1 MIKNIIF
8 VLIGFYLL
16 IRGADYFVDA
26 ISSTATNLKIPK
38 IIISLSIVAFG
49 TSAPEL
55 FISFQGLIN
64 GNNDVVL
71 ANVIGSTI
79 VNALLIIGIAAI
91 IRPIKIKSE
100 TIKNQLPLHLLI
112 ISVFAVLL
120 LDSIF
125 DKTINTISRSDG
137 IILFL
142 IFLCFLYYIYNY
154 HKKTRNLLKDTILH
168 DKPKWPLPKSIFI
181 SICGL
186 IAISVGSNLAV
197 DSCVAIARDLN
208 ISEKLIT
215 MVILVIGTSTP
226 ELVMAITSAKKGEF
240 DIIVG
245 NIIGTN
251 IFNIGFVLGLPI
263 IILGGITTTGF
274 NLVDMTIMVISGL
287 ILYTFAKDDRK
298 LTRTEG
304 IIMVCIF
311 ISYYTYLFLT

>member
-26 ISSTATNLKIPK
+26 ISSTATNLKVPK

-55 FISFQGLIN
+55 FISFQGLLN

-79 VNALLIIGIAAI
+79 VNTMLIIGIAAI
-91 IRPIKIKSE
+91 IRPIKIKNE
-100 TIKNQLPLHLLI
+100 TIKKQLPLHLLI
-112 ISVFAVLL
+112 ILVFAILL
-120 LDSIF
+120 LDNIF
-125 DKTINTISRSDG
+125 NSTINTISRSDG

-142 IFLCFLYYIYNY
+142 IFLYFIYYIYSY
-154 HKKTRNLLKDTILH
+154 YKKSNHLKENLIH
-168 DKPKWPLPKSIFI
+168 EKPKWNLPVSIII

-186 IAISVGSNLAV
+186 VAISFGSNLAV
-197 DSCVAIARDLN
+197 DNCVAIARYLH

-215 MVILVIGTSTP
+215 MVILVVGTSTP

-240 DIIVG
+240 DIIIG

-263 IILGGITTTGF
+263 MILGGVSTNSF
-274 NLVDMTIMVISGL
+274 NFVDMSIMIISGL
-287 ILYTFAKDDRK
+287 ILYTFSKDDRK

-311 ISYYTYLFLT
+311 LSYYIYLFLT

>member
-8 VLIGFYLL
+8 VLVGFYLL

-26 ISSTATNLKIPK
+26 ISSTATNLKVPK
-38 IIISLSIVAFG
+38 LIISLSIVAFG

-71 ANVIGSTI
+71 ANVIGSTV
-79 VNALLIIGIAAI
+79 VNTMLIIGIAAI
-91 IRPIKIKSE
+91 IRPIKIKNE
-100 TIKNQLPLHLLI
+100 TIKKQLPLHLLI
-112 ISVFAVLL
+112 ILVFAILL
-120 LDSIF
+120 LDNTF
-125 DKTINTISRSDG
+125 NGTINTISRSDG

-142 IFLCFLYYIYNY
+142 IFLYFIYYIYSY
-154 HKKTRNLLKDTILH
+154 YKKSHHLKESLIH
-168 DKPKWPLPKSIFI
+168 EKPKWNLPVSIII

-186 IAISVGSNLAV
+186 IAISFGSNLAV
-197 DSCVAIARDLN
+197 DNCVAIARYLH

-215 MVILVIGTSTP
+215 MVILVVGTSTP
-226 ELVMAITSAKKGEF
+226 ELVMAITSARKGEF
-240 DIIVG
+240 DIIIG

-263 IILGGITTTGF
+263 MILGGVSTSSF
-274 NLVDMTIMVISGL
+274 NFVDMSIMIIAGL
-287 ILYTFAKDDRK
+287 ILYTFSKDDRK

-304 IIMVCIF
+304 IVMVCIF
-311 ISYYTYLFLT
+311 LSYYTYLFLT

>member
-1 MIKNIIF
+1 MITNIIL

-16 IRGADYFVDA
+16 IRGADFFVDA
-26 ISSTATNLKIPK
+26 ISSTAVNLKIPK

-64 GNNDVVL
+64 GNDDVVL
-71 ANVIGSTI
+71 ANVVGSTI
-79 VNALLIIGIAAI
+79 VNTMLVIGIAAI
-91 IRPIKIKSE
+91 IRPIRIKSE
-100 TIKNQLPLHLLI
+100 TIKKQLPLHFLI
-112 ISVFAVLL
+112 IAIFAILL
-120 LDSIF
+120 LDNTF
-125 DKTINTISRSDG
+125 NKTVNTISRNDG

-142 IFLCFLYYIYNY
+142 IFLSFIYYIFNY
-154 HKKTRNLLKDTILH
+154 YKKHHNLKESIKDS
-168 DKPKWPLPKSIFI
+168 PKWSLPKSIII
-181 SICGL
+181 SILGL
-186 IAISVGSNLAV
+186 IAISIGSNLAV
-197 DSCVAIARDLN
+197 DNCVEIARQLN

-251 IFNIGFVLGLPI
+251 IFNIGFVLGLPVM
-263 IILGGITTTGF
+263 ILGSVTTSSF
-274 NLVDMTIMVISGL
+274 NLIDMLIMITSGI

-298 LTRTEG
+298 LTRIEG
-304 IIMVCIF
+304 IIMVGIF
-311 ISYYTYLFLT
+311 ISYYTYLFIT

>member
-8 VLIGFYLL
+8 VLVGFYLL

-26 ISSTATNLKIPK
+26 ISSTATNLKVPK
-38 IIISLSIVAFG
+38 LIISLSIVAFG

-55 FISFQGLIN
+55 FISFQGLLN

-79 VNALLIIGIAAI
+79 VNTMLIIGIAAI
-91 IRPIKIKSE
+91 IRPIKIKNE
-100 TIKNQLPLHLLI
+100 TIKKQLPLHLLI
-112 ISVFAVLL
+112 ILVFAILL
-120 LDSIF
+120 LDNIF
-125 DKTINTISRSDG
+125 NSTINTISRSDG

-142 IFLCFLYYIYNY
+142 IFLYFIYYIYSY
-154 HKKTRNLLKDTILH
+154 YKKSHHLKESLIH
-168 DKPKWPLPKSIFI
+168 EKPKWNLPVSIII

-186 IAISVGSNLAV
+186 VAISFGSNLAV
-197 DSCVAIARDLN
+197 DNCVAIARYLH

-215 MVILVIGTSTP
+215 MVILVVGTSTP
-226 ELVMAITSAKKGEF
+226 ELVMAITSARKGEF
-240 DIIVG
+240 DIIIG

-263 IILGGITTTGF
+263 MILGGVSTNSF
-274 NLVDMTIMVISGL
+274 NFVDMSIMIISGL
-287 ILYTFAKDDRK
+287 ILYTFSKDDRK

-311 ISYYTYLFLT
+311 LSYYTYLFLT

>member
-8 VLIGFYLL
+8 ILIGFYLL

-26 ISSTATNLKIPK
+26 ISSTATNLKVPK
-38 IIISLSIVAFG
+38 LIISLSIVAFG

-55 FISFQGLIN
+55 FISFQGLLN

-79 VNALLIIGIAAI
+79 VNTMLIIGIAAI
-91 IRPIKIKSE
+91 IRPIKIKNE
-100 TIKNQLPLHLLI
+100 TIKKQLPLHLLI
-112 ISVFAVLL
+112 ILVFAILL
-120 LDSIF
+120 LDNIF
-125 DKTINTISRSDG
+125 NSTINTISRSDG

-142 IFLCFLYYIYNY
+142 IFLYFIYYIYSY
-154 HKKTRNLLKDTILH
+154 YKKSNHLKENLIH
-168 DKPKWPLPKSIFI
+168 EKPKWNLPVSIII

-186 IAISVGSNLAV
+186 VAISFGSNLAV
-197 DSCVAIARDLN
+197 DNCVAIARYLH

-215 MVILVIGTSTP
+215 MVILVVGTSTP

-240 DIIVG
+240 DIIIG

-263 IILGGITTTGF
+263 MILGGVSTNSF
-274 NLVDMTIMVISGL
+274 NFVDMSIMIISGL
-287 ILYTFAKDDRK
+287 ILYTFSKDDRK

-311 ISYYTYLFLT
+311 LSYYTYLFLT

>member
-26 ISSTATNLKIPK
+26 ISSTATNLKVPK
-38 IIISLSIVAFG
+38 LIISLSIVAFG

-55 FISFQGLIN
+55 FISFQGLLN

-79 VNALLIIGIAAI
+79 VNTMLIIGIAAI
-91 IRPIKIKSE
+91 IRPIKIKNE
-100 TIKNQLPLHLLI
+100 TIKKQLPLHLLI
-112 ISVFAVLL
+112 ILVFAILL
-120 LDSIF
+120 LDNIF
-125 DKTINTISRSDG
+125 NSNINTISRSDG

-142 IFLCFLYYIYNY
+142 IFLYFIYYIYSY
-154 HKKTRNLLKDTILH
+154 YKKSNHLKENLIH
-168 DKPKWPLPKSIFI
+168 EKPKWNLPVSIII

-186 IAISVGSNLAV
+186 VAISFGSNLAV
-197 DSCVAIARDLN
+197 DNCVAIARYLH

-215 MVILVIGTSTP
+215 MVILVVGTSTP

-240 DIIVG
+240 DIIIG

-263 IILGGITTTGF
+263 MILGGVSTNSF
-274 NLVDMTIMVISGL
+274 NFVDMSIMIISGL
-287 ILYTFAKDDRK
+287 ILYTFSKDDRK

-311 ISYYTYLFLT
+311 LSYYTYLFLT

>member
-8 VLIGFYLL
+8 VLVGFYLL

-26 ISSTATNLKIPK
+26 ISSTATNLKVPK
-38 IIISLSIVAFG
+38 LIISLSIVAFG

-71 ANVIGSTI
+71 ANVIGSTV
-79 VNALLIIGIAAI
+79 VNTMLIIGIAAI
-91 IRPIKIKSE
+91 IRPIKIKNE
-100 TIKNQLPLHLLI
+100 TIKKQLPLHLLI
-112 ISVFAVLL
+112 ILVFAILL
-120 LDSIF
+120 LDNIF
-125 DKTINTISRSDG
+125 NSTINTISRSDG

-142 IFLCFLYYIYNY
+142 IFLYFIYYIYSY
-154 HKKTRNLLKDTILH
+154 YKKSNHLKENLIH
-168 DKPKWPLPKSIFI
+168 EKPKWNLPVSIII

-186 IAISVGSNLAV
+186 VAISFGSNLAV
-197 DSCVAIARDLN
+197 DNCVAIARYLH

-215 MVILVIGTSTP
+215 MVILVVGTSTP
-226 ELVMAITSAKKGEF
+226 ELVMAITSARKGEF
-240 DIIVG
+240 DIIIG
-245 NIIGTN
+245 NISGTN

-263 IILGGITTTGF
+263 MILGGVSTNSF
-274 NLVDMTIMVISGL
+274 NFVDMSIMIISGL
-287 ILYTFAKDDRK
+287 ILYTFSKDDRK

-311 ISYYTYLFLT
+311 LSYYTYLFLT

>member
-26 ISSTATNLKIPK
+26 ISSTATNLKVPK
-38 IIISLSIVAFG
+38 LIISLSIVAFG

-71 ANVIGSTI
+71 ANVIGSTV
-79 VNALLIIGIAAI
+79 VNTMLIIGIAAI
-91 IRPIKIKSE
+91 IRPIKIKNE
-100 TIKNQLPLHLLI
+100 TIKKQLPLHLLI
-112 ISVFAVLL
+112 ILVFAILL
-120 LDSIF
+120 LDNTFNS
-125 DKTINTISRSDG
+125 TINTISRSDG

-142 IFLCFLYYIYNY
+142 IFLYFIYYIYSY
-154 HKKTRNLLKDTILH
+154 YKKSHHLKESLIH
-168 DKPKWPLPKSIFI
+168 EKPKWNLPVSIII

-186 IAISVGSNLAV
+186 VAISFGSNLAV
-197 DSCVAIARDLN
+197 DNCVAIARYLH

-226 ELVMAITSAKKGEF
+226 ELVMAITSARKGEF
-240 DIIVG
+240 DIIIG

-263 IILGGITTTGF
+263 MILGGVSTNSF
-274 NLVDMTIMVISGL
+274 NFVDMSIMIISGL
-287 ILYTFAKDDRK
+287 ILYTFSKDDRK

-311 ISYYTYLFLT
+311 LSYYTYLFLT

>member
-26 ISSTATNLKIPK
+26 ISSTATNLKVPK
-38 IIISLSIVAFG
+38 LIISLSIVAFG

-55 FISFQGLIN
+55 FISFQGLLN

-79 VNALLIIGIAAI
+79 VNTMLIIGIAAI
-91 IRPIKIKSE
+91 IRPIKIKNE
-100 TIKNQLPLHLLI
+100 TIKKQLPLHLLI
-112 ISVFAVLL
+112 ILVFAILL
-120 LDSIF
+120 LDNIF
-125 DKTINTISRSDG
+125 NSTINTISRSDG

-142 IFLCFLYYIYNY
+142 IFLYFIYYIYSY
-154 HKKTRNLLKDTILH
+154 YKKSNHLKENLIH
-168 DKPKWPLPKSIFI
+168 EKPKWNLPVSIII

-186 IAISVGSNLAV
+186 VAISFGSNLAV
-197 DSCVAIARDLN
+197 DNCVAIARYLH

-226 ELVMAITSAKKGEF
+226 ELVMAITSARKGEF
-240 DIIVG
+240 DIIIG

-263 IILGGITTTGF
+263 MILGGVSTNSF
-274 NLVDMTIMVISGL
+274 NFVDMSIMIISGL
-287 ILYTFAKDDRK
+287 ILYTFSKDDRK

-311 ISYYTYLFLT
+311 LSYYTYLFLT

>member
-8 VLIGFYLL
+8 VLVGFYLL

-26 ISSTATNLKIPK
+26 ISSTATNLKVPK
-38 IIISLSIVAFG
+38 LIISLSIVAFG

-71 ANVIGSTI
+71 ANVIGSTV
-79 VNALLIIGIAAI
+79 VNTMLIIGIAAI
-91 IRPIKIKSE
+91 IRPIKIKNE
-100 TIKNQLPLHLLI
+100 TIKKQLPLHLLI
-112 ISVFAVLL
+112 ILVFAILL
-120 LDSIF
+120 LDNIF
-125 DKTINTISRSDG
+125 NSTINTISRSDG

-142 IFLCFLYYIYNY
+142 IFLYFIYYIYSY
-154 HKKTRNLLKDTILH
+154 YKKSNHLKENLIH
-168 DKPKWPLPKSIFI
+168 EKPKWKLPVSIII

-186 IAISVGSNLAV
+186 VAISFGSNLAV
-197 DSCVAIARDLN
+197 DNCVAIARYLH

-215 MVILVIGTSTP
+215 MVILVVGTSTP
-226 ELVMAITSAKKGEF
+226 ELVMAITSARKGEF
-240 DIIVG
+240 DIIIG

-263 IILGGITTTGF
+263 MILGGVSTNSF
-274 NLVDMTIMVISGL
+274 NFVDMSIMIISGL
-287 ILYTFAKDDRK
+287 ILYTFSKDDRK

-311 ISYYTYLFLT
+311 LSYYTYLFLT

>member
-26 ISSTATNLKIPK
+26 ISSTATNLKVPK

-55 FISFQGLIN
+55 FISFQGLLN

-79 VNALLIIGIAAI
+79 VNTMLIIGIAAI
-91 IRPIKIKSE
+91 IRPIKIKNE
-100 TIKNQLPLHLLI
+100 TIKKQLPLHLLI
-112 ISVFAVLL
+112 ILVFAILL
-120 LDSIF
+120 LDNIF
-125 DKTINTISRSDG
+125 NSTINTISRSDG

-142 IFLCFLYYIYNY
+142 IFLYFIYYIYSY
-154 HKKTRNLLKDTILH
+154 YKKSNHLKENLIH
-168 DKPKWPLPKSIFI
+168 EKPKWNLPVSIII

-186 IAISVGSNLAV
+186 VAISFGSNLAV
-197 DSCVAIARDLN
+197 DNCVAIARYLH

-215 MVILVIGTSTP
+215 MVILVVGTSTP

-240 DIIVG
+240 DIIIG

-263 IILGGITTTGF
+263 MILGGVSTNSF
-274 NLVDMTIMVISGL
+274 NFVDMSIMIISGL
-287 ILYTFAKDDRK
+287 ILYTFSKDDRK

-311 ISYYTYLFLT
+311 LSYYTYLFLT

>member
-26 ISSTATNLKIPK
+26 ISSTATNLKVPK

-55 FISFQGLIN
+55 FISFQGLLN

-79 VNALLIIGIAAI
+79 VNTMLIIGIVAI
-91 IRPIKIKSE
+91 IRPIKIKNE
-100 TIKNQLPLHLLI
+100 TIKKQLPLHLLI
-112 ISVFAVLL
+112 ILVFAILL
-120 LDSIF
+120 LDNTF
-125 DKTINTISRSDG
+125 NGTINTISRSDG

-142 IFLCFLYYIYNY
+142 IFIYFIYYIYSY
-154 HKKTRNLLKDTILH
+154 YKKSHHLKENLIH
-168 DKPKWPLPKSIFI
+168 EKPKWNLPVSIII

-186 IAISVGSNLAV
+186 IAISFGSNLAV
-197 DSCVAIARDLN
+197 DNCVAIARYLH

-226 ELVMAITSAKKGEF
+226 ELVMAITSARKGEF
-240 DIIVG
+240 DIIIG

-263 IILGGITTTGF
+263 MILGGVSTSSF
-274 NLVDMTIMVISGL
+274 NFVDMSIMIIAGL
-287 ILYTFAKDDRK
+287 ILYTFSKDDRK

-304 IIMVCIF
+304 IVMVCIF
-311 ISYYTYLFLT
+311 LSYYTYLFLT

>member
-8 VLIGFYLL
+8 VLVGFYLL

-26 ISSTATNLKIPK
+26 ISSTAANLKVPK
-38 IIISLSIVAFG
+38 LIISLSIVAFG

-55 FISFQGLIN
+55 FISFQGLLN

-79 VNALLIIGIAAI
+79 VNTMLIIGIAAI
-91 IRPIKIKSE
+91 IRPIKIKNE
-100 TIKNQLPLHLLI
+100 TIKKQLPLHLLI
-112 ISVFAVLL
+112 ILVFAILL
-120 LDSIF
+120 LDNIF
-125 DKTINTISRSDG
+125 NSTINTISRSDG

-142 IFLCFLYYIYNY
+142 IFLYFIYYIYSY
-154 HKKTRNLLKDTILH
+154 YKKSNHLKENLIH
-168 DKPKWPLPKSIFI
+168 EKPKWNLPVSIII

-186 IAISVGSNLAV
+186 VAISFGSNLAV
-197 DSCVAIARDLN
+197 DNCVAIARYLH

-215 MVILVIGTSTP
+215 MVILVVGTSTP
-226 ELVMAITSAKKGEF
+226 ELVMAITSARKGEF
-240 DIIVG
+240 DIIIG

-263 IILGGITTTGF
+263 MILGGVSTNSF
-274 NLVDMTIMVISGL
+274 NFVDMSIMIISGL
-287 ILYTFAKDDRK
+287 ILYTFSKDDRK

-311 ISYYTYLFLT
+311 LSYYTYLFLT

>member
-26 ISSTATNLKIPK
+26 ISSTATNLKVPK

-55 FISFQGLIN
+55 FISFQGLLN

-79 VNALLIIGIAAI
+79 VNTMLIIGIAAI
-91 IRPIKIKSE
+91 IRPIKIKNE
-100 TIKNQLPLHLLI
+100 TIKKQLPLHLLI
-112 ISVFAVLL
+112 ILVFAILL
-120 LDSIF
+120 LDNTF
-125 DKTINTISRSDG
+125 NGTINTISRSDG

-142 IFLCFLYYIYNY
+142 IFLYFIYYIYSY
-154 HKKTRNLLKDTILH
+154 YKKSNHLKENLIH
-168 DKPKWPLPKSIFI
+168 EKPKWNLPVSIII

-186 IAISVGSNLAV
+186 IAISFGSNLAV
-197 DSCVAIARDLN
+197 DNCVAIARYLH

-215 MVILVIGTSTP
+215 MVILVVGTSTP
-226 ELVMAITSAKKGEF
+226 ELVMAITSARKGEF
-240 DIIVG
+240 DIIIG

-263 IILGGITTTGF
+263 MILGGVSTSSF
-274 NLVDMTIMVISGL
+274 NFVDMSIMIIAGL
-287 ILYTFAKDDRK
+287 ILYTFSKDDRK

-304 IIMVCIF
+304 IVMVCIF
-311 ISYYTYLFLT
+311 LSYYTYLFLT

>member
-8 VLIGFYLL
+8 VLVGFYLL

-26 ISSTATNLKIPK
+26 ISSTATNLKVPK
-38 IIISLSIVAFG
+38 LIISLSIIAFG

-55 FISFQGLIN
+55 FISFQGLLN

-79 VNALLIIGIAAI
+79 VNTMLIIGIAAI
-91 IRPIKIKSE
+91 IRPIKIKNE
-100 TIKNQLPLHLLI
+100 TIKKQLPLHLLI
-112 ISVFAVLL
+112 ILVFAILL
-120 LDSIF
+120 LDNIF
-125 DKTINTISRSDG
+125 NSTINTISRSDG

-142 IFLCFLYYIYNY
+142 IFLYFIYYIYSY
-154 HKKTRNLLKDTILH
+154 YKKSNHLKENLIH
-168 DKPKWPLPKSIFI
+168 EKPKWNLPVSIII

-186 IAISVGSNLAV
+186 VAISFGSNLAV
-197 DSCVAIARDLN
+197 DNCVAIARYLH

-215 MVILVIGTSTP
+215 MVILVVGTSTP
-226 ELVMAITSAKKGEF
+226 ELVMAITSARKGEF
-240 DIIVG
+240 DIIIG

-263 IILGGITTTGF
+263 MILGGVSTNSF
-274 NLVDMTIMVISGL
+274 NFVDMSIMIISGL
-287 ILYTFAKDDRK
+287 ILYTFSKDDRK

-311 ISYYTYLFLT
+311 LSYYTYLFLT

>member
-1 MIKNIIF
+1 MITNIIL

-16 IRGADYFVDA
+16 IRGADFFVDA
-26 ISSTATNLKIPK
+26 ISSTAVNLKIPK

-64 GNNDVVL
+64 GNDDVVL
-71 ANVIGSTI
+71 ANVVGSTI
-79 VNALLIIGIAAI
+79 VNTMLVIGIAAI
-91 IRPIKIKSE
+91 IRPIRIKSE
-100 TIKNQLPLHLLI
+100 TIKKQLPLHFLI
-112 ISVFAVLL
+112 IAIFAILL
-120 LDSIF
+120 LDNTF
-125 DKTINTISRSDG
+125 NKTINTISRNDG

-142 IFLCFLYYIYNY
+142 IFLSFIYYIFNY
-154 HKKTRNLLKDTILH
+154 YKKHHNLKESIKDS
-168 DKPKWPLPKSIFI
+168 PKWSLPKSIII
-181 SICGL
+181 SILGL
-186 IAISVGSNLAV
+186 IAISIGSNLAV
-197 DSCVAIARDLN
+197 DNCVEIARQLN

-251 IFNIGFVLGLPI
+251 IFNIGFVLGLPVM
-263 IILGGITTTGF
+263 ILGSVTTTSF
-274 NLVDMTIMVISGL
+274 NLIDMLIMITSGI

-298 LTRTEG
+298 LTRIEG
-304 IIMVCIF
+304 IIMVGIF
-311 ISYYTYLFLT
+311 ISYYTYLFIT

>member
-26 ISSTATNLKIPK
+26 ISSTATNLKVPK
-38 IIISLSIVAFG
+38 LIISLSIVAFG

-55 FISFQGLIN
+55 FISFQGLLN

-79 VNALLIIGIAAI
+79 VNTMLIIGIAAI
-91 IRPIKIKSE
+91 IRPIKIKNE
-100 TIKNQLPLHLLI
+100 TIKKQLPLHLLI
-112 ISVFAVLL
+112 ILVFAILL
-120 LDSIF
+120 LDNIF
-125 DKTINTISRSDG
+125 NSTINTISRSDG

-142 IFLCFLYYIYNY
+142 IFLYFIYYIYSY
-154 HKKTRNLLKDTILH
+154 YKKSNHLKENLIH
-168 DKPKWPLPKSIFI
+168 EKPKWNLPVSIII

-186 IAISVGSNLAV
+186 VAISFGSNLAV
-197 DSCVAIARDLN
+197 DNCVAIARYLH

-215 MVILVIGTSTP
+215 MVILVVGTSTP
-226 ELVMAITSAKKGEF
+226 ELVMAITSAKKCEF
-240 DIIVG
+240 DIIIG

-263 IILGGITTTGF
+263 MILGGVSTNSF
-274 NLVDMTIMVISGL
+274 NFVDMSIMIISGL
-287 ILYTFAKDDRK
+287 ILYTFSKDDRK

-311 ISYYTYLFLT
+311 LSYYTYLFLT

>member
-8 VLIGFYLL
+8 VLVGFYLL

-26 ISSTATNLKIPK
+26 ISSTATNLKVPK
-38 IIISLSIVAFG
+38 LIISLSIVAFG

-55 FISFQGLIN
+55 FISFQGLLN

-79 VNALLIIGIAAI
+79 VNTMLIIGIAAI
-91 IRPIKIKSE
+91 IRPIKIKNE
-100 TIKNQLPLHLLI
+100 TIKKQLPLHLLI
-112 ISVFAVLL
+112 ILVFAILL
-120 LDSIF
+120 LDNIF
-125 DKTINTISRSDG
+125 NSTINTISRSDG

-142 IFLCFLYYIYNY
+142 IFLYFIYYIYSY
-154 HKKTRNLLKDTILH
+154 YKKSNHLKENLIH
-168 DKPKWPLPKSIFI
+168 EKPKWNLPVSIII

-186 IAISVGSNLAV
+186 VAISFGSNLAV
-197 DSCVAIARDLN
+197 DNCVAIARYLH

-226 ELVMAITSAKKGEF
+226 ELVMAITSARKGEF
-240 DIIVG
+240 DIIIG

-263 IILGGITTTGF
+263 MILGGVSTNSF
-274 NLVDMTIMVISGL
+274 NFVDMSIMIISGL
-287 ILYTFAKDDRK
+287 ILYTFSKDDRK

-311 ISYYTYLFLT
+311 LSYYTYLFLT

>member
-8 VLIGFYLL
+8 VLVGFYLL

-26 ISSTATNLKIPK
+26 ISSTATNLKVPK
-38 IIISLSIVAFG
+38 LIISLSIVAFG

-71 ANVIGSTI
+71 ANVIGSTV
-79 VNALLIIGIAAI
+79 VNTMLIIGIAAI
-91 IRPIKIKSE
+91 IRPIKIKNE
-100 TIKNQLPLHLLI
+100 TIKKQLPLHLLI
-112 ISVFAVLL
+112 ILVFAILL
-120 LDSIF
+120 LDNIF
-125 DKTINTISRSDG
+125 NSTINTISRSDG

-142 IFLCFLYYIYNY
+142 IFLYFIYYIYSY
-154 HKKTRNLLKDTILH
+154 YKKSNHLKENLIH
-168 DKPKWPLPKSIFI
+168 EKPKWNLPVSIII

-186 IAISVGSNLAV
+186 VAISFGSNLAV
-197 DSCVAIARDLN
+197 DNCVAIARYLH

-215 MVILVIGTSTP
+215 MVILVVGTSTP
-226 ELVMAITSAKKGEF
+226 ELVMAITSARKGEF
-240 DIIVG
+240 DIIIG

-263 IILGGITTTGF
+263 MILGGVSTNSF
-274 NLVDMTIMVISGL
+274 NFVDMSIMIISGL
-287 ILYTFAKDDRK
+287 ILYTFSKDDRK
-298 LTRTEG
+298 LTHTEG

-311 ISYYTYLFLT
+311 LSYYTYLFLT

>member
-8 VLIGFYLL
+8 VLVGFYLL

-26 ISSTATNLKIPK
+26 ISSTATNLKVPK

-55 FISFQGLIN
+55 FISFQGLLN

-79 VNALLIIGIAAI
+79 VNTMLIIGIAAI
-91 IRPIKIKSE
+91 IRPIKIKNE
-100 TIKNQLPLHLLI
+100 TIKKQLPLHLLI
-112 ISVFAVLL
+112 ILVFAILL
-120 LDSIF
+120 LD
-125 DKTINTISRSDG
+125 NISRSDG

-142 IFLCFLYYIYNY
+142 IFLYFIYYIYSY
-154 HKKTRNLLKDTILH
+154 YKKSNHLKENLIH
-168 DKPKWPLPKSIFI
+168 EKPKWNLPVSIII

-186 IAISVGSNLAV
+186 VAISFGSNLAV
-197 DSCVAIARDLN
+197 DNCVAIARYLH

-215 MVILVIGTSTP
+215 MVILVVGTSTP

-240 DIIVG
+240 DIIIG

-263 IILGGITTTGF
+263 MILGGVSTNSF
-274 NLVDMTIMVISGL
+274 NFVDMSIMIISGL
-287 ILYTFAKDDRK
+287 ILYTFSKDDRK

-311 ISYYTYLFLT
+311 LSYYTYLFLT

>member
-1 MIKNIIF
+1 MLKNIIF
-8 VLIGFYLL
+8 VLIWFYLL

-79 VNALLIIGIAAI
+79 VNAMLIIGIATI

-112 ISVFAVLL
+112 ISVFSVLL

-142 IFLCFLYYIYNY
+142 IFLCFLYYIYTY

-186 IAISVGSNLAV
+186 IAIFVGSNLAV
-197 DSCVAIARDLN
+197 DSCVAIARDLH

-226 ELVMAITSAKKGEF
+226 ELVMAVTSARKGEF
-240 DIIVG
+240 DIIIG

-274 NLVDMTIMVISGL
+274 NIIDMSVMIISGL

-311 ISYYTYLFLT
+311 LSYYTYLFLT

>member
-26 ISSTATNLKIPK
+26 ISSTATNLKVPK

-55 FISFQGLIN
+55 FISFQGLLN

-79 VNALLIIGIAAI
+79 VNTMLIIGIAAI
-91 IRPIKIKSE
+91 IRPIKIKNE
-100 TIKNQLPLHLLI
+100 TIKKQLPLHLLI
-112 ISVFAVLL
+112 ILVFAILL
-120 LDSIF
+120 LDNTF
-125 DKTINTISRSDG
+125 NGTINTISRSDG

-142 IFLCFLYYIYNY
+142 IFLYFIYYIYSY
-154 HKKTRNLLKDTILH
+154 YKKSHHLKESLIH
-168 DKPKWPLPKSIFI
+168 EKPKWNLPVSIII

-186 IAISVGSNLAV
+186 IAISFGSNLAV
-197 DSCVAIARDLN
+197 DNCVAIARYLH

-215 MVILVIGTSTP
+215 MVILVVGTSTP
-226 ELVMAITSAKKGEF
+226 ELVMAITSARKGEF
-240 DIIVG
+240 DIIIG

-263 IILGGITTTGF
+263 MILGGVSTNSF
-274 NLVDMTIMVISGL
+274 NFVDMSIMIIAGL
-287 ILYTFAKDDRK
+287 ILYTFSKDDRK

-304 IIMVCIF
+304 IVMVCIF
-311 ISYYTYLFLT
+311 LSYYTYLFLT

>member
-26 ISSTATNLKIPK
+26 ISSTATNLKVPK
-38 IIISLSIVAFG
+38 LIISLSIVAFG

-55 FISFQGLIN
+55 FISFQGLLN

-79 VNALLIIGIAAI
+79 VNTMLIIGIAAI
-91 IRPIKIKSE
+91 IRPIKIKNE
-100 TIKNQLPLHLLI
+100 TIKKQLPLHLLI
-112 ISVFAVLL
+112 ILVFAILL
-120 LDSIF
+120 LDNIF
-125 DKTINTISRSDG
+125 NSTINTISRSDG

-142 IFLCFLYYIYNY
+142 IFLYFIYYIYSY
-154 HKKTRNLLKDTILH
+154 YKKSNHLKENLIH
-168 DKPKWPLPKSIFI
+168 EKPNWNLPVSIII

-186 IAISVGSNLAV
+186 VAISFGSNLAV
-197 DSCVAIARDLN
+197 DNCVAIARYLH

-215 MVILVIGTSTP
+215 MVILVVGTSTP

-240 DIIVG
+240 DIIIG

-263 IILGGITTTGF
+263 MILGGVSTNSF
-274 NLVDMTIMVISGL
+274 NFVDMSIMIISGL
-287 ILYTFAKDDRK
+287 ILYTFSKDDRK

-311 ISYYTYLFLT
+311 LSYYTYLFLT

>member
-26 ISSTATNLKIPK
+26 ISSTATNLKVPK

-55 FISFQGLIN
+55 FISFQGLLN

-79 VNALLIIGIAAI
+79 VNTMLIIGIAAI
-91 IRPIKIKSE
+91 IRPIKIKNE
-100 TIKNQLPLHLLI
+100 TIKKQLPLHLLI
-112 ISVFAVLL
+112 ILVFAILL
-120 LDSIF
+120 LDNTF
-125 DKTINTISRSDG
+125 NGTINTISRSDG

-142 IFLCFLYYIYNY
+142 IFIYFIYYIYSY
-154 HKKTRNLLKDTILH
+154 YKKSHHLKENLVH
-168 DKPKWPLPKSIFI
+168 EKPKWNLPVSIII

-186 IAISVGSNLAV
+186 IAISFGSNLAV
-197 DSCVAIARDLN
+197 DNCVAIARYLH

-226 ELVMAITSAKKGEF
+226 ELVMAITSARKGEF
-240 DIIVG
+240 DIIIG

-263 IILGGITTTGF
+263 MILGGVSTSSF
-274 NLVDMTIMVISGL
+274 NFVDMSIMIISGL
-287 ILYTFAKDDRK
+287 ILYTFSKDDRK

-304 IIMVCIF
+304 IVMVCIF
-311 ISYYTYLFLT
+311 LSYYTYLFLT